1 MFKYPCIRE
10 SDGEYKIMAN
20 IKDRKIKAITPT
32 GGIWT
37 LSA

>member
-1 MFKYPCIRE
+1 MFKYPNIRE
-10 SDGEYKIMAN
+10 NEGEWKIKAN

-32 GGIWT
+32 DGIWT